1 MSTVDRT
8 TASEM
13 SGKAYDLLDCFVSG
27 LDKVVYE
34 IAESLA
40 KAAGQVNQA
49 GVVEIQQ
56 KDVRAAAEMVFAAI
70 RENKNIPRDALDD
83 IEQMHQCMQAK
94 CEVKSPEA

>member
-1 MSTVDRT
+1 MLHYR
-8 TASEM
+8 
-13 SGKAYDLLDCFVSG
+13 
-27 LDKVVYE
+27 
-34 IAESLA
+34 
-40 KAAGQVNQA
+40 AAGQVNQA

-94 CEVKSPEA
+94 CEVRSPEA